1 MRITDNCDEKC
12 DMMAET
18 RSRSPSVV
26 NINLDKPGH
35 GDYSAVTNKP
45 GNGCCHEE
53 A

>member
-1 MRITDNCDEKC
+1 MRMTDNCDEKC

-26 NINLDKPGH
+26 TEKTGH